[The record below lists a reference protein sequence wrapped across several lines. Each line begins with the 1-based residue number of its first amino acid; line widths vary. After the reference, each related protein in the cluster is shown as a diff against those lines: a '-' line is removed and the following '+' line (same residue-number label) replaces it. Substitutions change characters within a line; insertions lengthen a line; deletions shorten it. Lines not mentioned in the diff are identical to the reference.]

1 MTILSPEPERPT
13 DAMPWAARWRGG
25 AGLIPCVAAA
35 ALAYTAPEAVDRRRA
50 ADAGMLYGAI
60 ILSFLGGIR
69 WGLALNP
76 LFARDRNLQITISI
90 VPSLV
95 GWIGLLIEP
104 VFGALML
111 IAGFVGML
119 LLDALIGREGRA
131 PDWFFALRLILTTGA
146 VLSLIAILISF
157 VI

>member
-1 MTILSPEPERPT
+1 MTILSPEPEKSS
-13 DAMPWAARWRGG
+13 DAMPWAARWLGG
-25 AGLIPCVAAA
+25 AGLIPFILAAT
-35 ALAYTAPEAVDRRRA
+35 LTYTAPDAVHRLRA
-50 ADAGMLYGAI
+50 ADAGMIYGAV

-69 WGLALNP
+69 WGLALGP
-76 LFARDRNLQITISI
+76 LYARDRNLQIAISV

-95 GWIGLLIEP
+95 GWGALL
-104 VFGALML
+104 VAHVAGALML

-131 PDWFFALRLILTTGA
+131 PDWFFGLRLILTTGA
-146 VLSLIAILISF
+146 VLCLIALLISF